1 MQSVVLC
8 GFVLS
13 QSPSLLTTAHGTSPS
28 ESFPIRKVLPGMRI
42 MASDLLVET
51 IAALN
56 IRKPVFGTR
65 GIVRAGSESFQRIAR
80 NFQVA
85 RFFILPFNRA
95 SL

>member
-1 MQSVVLC
+1 M
-8 GFVLS
+8 
-13 QSPSLLTTAHGTSPS
+13 AS
-28 ESFPIRKVLPGMRI
+28 ESLIE
-42 MASDLLVET
+42 A